1 MDQAP
6 SDTGG
11 RKVGRRGWRRLCFLG
26 AAAILLVAT
35 PLSLSQ
41 SPCPDPLQPPE
52 ALSWEWW
59 SRPIELHGEDR
70 LPWVDAD
77 LLDVAAAGDG
87 SAVHVIAA
95 GRQGTIVAS
104 DDGGRSWRRELVRA
118 KVEAP
123 VVEVEPRPQPD
134 DGNSS
139 NKVDP
144 KAAPQ
149 ERPPAS
155 VPRIDRSR
163 GKEDKGKAPD
173 LYPAPAKGALLEW
186 LVPTAH
192 AAMEQNAANI
202 QQTSFDDPAGW
213 PPASEDLVA
222 VFLEA
227 WPEARAHGAAGSTF
241 ARKDGQWLPA
251 GTRAGYATSVLSM
264 SRRPSLCLLSTGD
277 IVPVG
282 AWAQRTLPPRL
293 ALARAVRSTTEG
305 RVLAVAGD
313 RVYRLANGWQPLGQ
327 PAPVPLRG
335 LHFPD
340 LDHGW
345 VVGDGL
351 VLRTSD
357 GGQSWKQSDSVAP
370 VPLNA
375 VFFLPDGRRGWLA
388 GNDGY
393 LAETVDGGA
402 TFLSRTRPRLERP
415 AEAATPVRL
424 PPPWYALTWLGAIGL
439 FFLGR
444 AIPAGKEGPT
454 ELAVEP
460 AFASDRPLERGDPDV
475 LNLAALAAG
484 LSRFLRNAATR
495 PPLTLAIT
503 GVWGTGKSSLMNLLR
518 ADLRSFGFHPV
529 WFNAWHH
536 QKEEDLLASLL
547 QSLRLQ
553 AIPAFWRIEGL
564 LFRLHLLLIR
574 GRKHALVLLAML
586 ALTGLTFAYESGSG
600 HKHDFAAAWK
610 LARAWIDFLI
620 DPTRSEPGETLFEGL
635 HLAEIGSLTVLG
647 VSVLRGLRAFGLNPG
662 TLLASAAG
670 SIKMKDLDAQT
681 SFREKFRAEFAD
693 VTQALGPR
701 KLIIFI
707 DDLDRCQ
714 PEQVMEVLESVNF
727 LVTSGECFVILGMD
741 RDRVVPCVALS
752 FKEIAAEM
760 SGGKEDEKS
769 RRDYA
774 NQYLDKLVN
783 IEVPVPSLD
792 AADAERLLAP
802 EAPATL
808 QEEEDPRRFWG
819 LVRGFRELV
828 DLVRPSFRF
837 WPLALAA
844 AVLLA
849 GYGGGRALFRRQAPT
864 MHAEPM
870 VAKAD
875 QPSPP
880 PAAAVGGLQ
889 VPAERSQ
896 VAQAID
902 REIAGRRAQTGQL
915 VAGGGGS
922 FPTGIFLLVL
932 LAAWMLFLL
941 VQIAQLRPETVVRD
955 SSEFTGAL
963 KAWRT
968 LIFKSAATPR
978 ALRRFQNRVRFLSM
992 RQRRTAEERPWW
1004 KRLDWFRRQPVVEA
1018 ASELETAP
1026 IPEPTLV
1033 ALAAIY
1039 QSHPELLDSPLTAE
1053 KAAAIVPPPPKAID
1067 SAALAQAPWN
1077 AQALAEEVSRHR
1089 EQFLYRVRGFRVR

>member
-1 MDQAP
+1 
-6 SDTGG
+6 
-11 RKVGRRGWRRLCFLG
+11 VGRRGWRRLCFLG

-424 PPPWYALTWLGAIGL
+424 PPPWYALTWLGAIGPL
-439 FFLGR
+439 LPGAGHPRRQGGPHRAGGR
-444 AIPAGKEGPT
+444 ARLRLRSPARARRSRRPQPGRAGRGPVPLPAQRRHPPAADPGHHRRVGDGQ
-454 ELAVEP
+454 ELAHEP
-460 AFASDRPLERGDPDV
+460 
-475 LNLAALAAG
+475 
-484 LSRFLRNAATR
+484 
-495 PPLTLAIT
+495 
-503 GVWGTGKSSLMNLLR
+503 LR

-600 HKHDFAAAWK
+600 HKHDFGAAWK

-620 DPTRSEPGETLFEGL
+620 DPSKSEPGETLFEGL

-693 VTQALGPR
+693 VTQALGP
-701 KLIIFI
+701 
-707 DDLDRCQ
+707 
-714 PEQVMEVLESVNF
+714 
-727 LVTSGECFVILGMD
+727 
-741 RDRVVPCVALS
+741 
-752 FKEIAAEM
+752 
-760 SGGKEDEKS
+760 
-769 RRDYA
+769 
-774 NQYLDKLVN
+774 
-783 IEVPVPSLD
+783 
-792 AADAERLLAP
+792 
-802 EAPATL
+802 
-808 QEEEDPRRFWG
+808 
-819 LVRGFRELV
+819 
-828 DLVRPSFRF
+828 
-837 WPLALAA
+837 
-844 AVLLA
+844 
-849 GYGGGRALFRRQAPT
+849 
-864 MHAEPM
+864 
-870 VAKAD
+870 
-875 QPSPP
+875 
-880 PAAAVGGLQ
+880 
-889 VPAERSQ
+889 
-896 VAQAID
+896 AQAD
-902 REIAGRRAQTGQL
+902 HLHRRSRSLPARAGD
-915 VAGGGGS
+915 GGARS
-922 FPTGIFLLVL
+922 RSTS
-932 LAAWMLFLL
+932 W
-941 VQIAQLRPETVVRD
+941 
-955 SSEFTGAL
+955 S
-963 KAWRT
+963 
-968 LIFKSAATPR
+968 PR
-978 ALRRFQNRVRFLSM
+978 AS
-992 RQRRTAEERPWW
+992 
-1004 KRLDWFRRQPVVEA
+1004 
-1018 ASELETAP
+1018 AS
-1026 IPEPTLV
+1026 
-1033 ALAAIY
+1033 
-1039 QSHPELLDSPLTAE
+1039 
-1053 KAAAIVPPPPKAID
+1053 
-1067 SAALAQAPWN
+1067 
-1077 AQALAEEVSRHR
+1077 
-1089 EQFLYRVRGFRVR
+1089 